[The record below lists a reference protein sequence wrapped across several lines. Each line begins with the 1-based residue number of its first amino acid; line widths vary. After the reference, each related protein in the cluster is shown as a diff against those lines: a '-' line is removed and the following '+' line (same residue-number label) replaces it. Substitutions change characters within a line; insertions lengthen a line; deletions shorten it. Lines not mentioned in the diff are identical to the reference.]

1 MVIKQCKCGGFYRR
15 GNYNFHT
22 NSWIHKLYKVLKRR
36 ATDEELLRFQNNFVD
51 EDASPEARELRDDLI
66 DDMCSN
72 ASTKLPESEMT
83 DYDSN

>member
-1 MVIKQCKCGGFYRR
+1 MVIKQCKCGGVYRR
-15 GNYNFHT
+15 GNYNVHT

-51 EDASPEARELRDDLI
+51 EEDLI

-83 DYDSN
+83 DYDGN

>member
-1 MVIKQCKCGGFYRR
+1 MVIKQCRCGGFYRR

-36 ATDEELLRFQNNFVD
+36 PTDEELLRFQNNFDD
-51 EDASPEARELRDDLI
+51 EEDLLDDRSITTSTTIPEDK
-66 DDMCSN
+66 
-72 ASTKLPESEMT
+72 TT

>member
-36 ATDEELLRFQNNFVD
+36 ATDEELLQFQNMFVD

-66 DDMCSN
+66 DETNSTVSTSTPKSERSCISN
-72 ASTKLPESEMT
+72 
-83 DYDSN
+83 

>member
-1 MVIKQCKCGGFYRR
+1 MLMKLCRCGGFYRR

-51 EDASPEARELRDDLI
+51 EEDLI

>member
-1 MVIKQCKCGGFYRR
+1 MKLCRCGGFYRR

-36 ATDEELLRFQNNFVD
+36 ATDEELLRFQYNFVD

-66 DDMCSN
+66 DDISSTT
-72 ASTKLPESEMT
+72 STKLPESEMT

>member
-1 MVIKQCKCGGFYRR
+1 MPMKLCRCGGLYRR

-22 NSWIHKLYKVLKRR
+22 NSWIHKLYKALKRR

-51 EDASPEARELRDDLI
+51 EEDLI
-66 DDMCSN
+66 DDIS
-72 ASTKLPESEMT
+72 STTSTTIPEDKMT

>member
-22 NSWIHKLYKVLKRR
+22 NSWIHKLYKALKRR
-36 ATDEELLRFQNNFVD
+36 ATDEELLRFQNMFVD

-66 DDMCSN
+66 DETNSTVSTSTPKSESCISN
-72 ASTKLPESEMT
+72 
-83 DYDSN
+83 

>member
-1 MVIKQCKCGGFYRR
+1 MPMKLCRCGGFYRR

-36 ATDEELLRFQNNFVD
+36 PTDKELLRFQNNFVD
-51 EDASPEARELRDDLI
+51 EEDLI
-66 DDMCSN
+66 DETNSTV
-72 ASTKLPESEMT
+72 ATKLPESEMT

>member
-1 MVIKQCKCGGFYRR
+1 MPMKLCRCGGFYRR

-66 DDMCSN
+66 DETNSTVSTSTPKSESCISN
-72 ASTKLPESEMT
+72 
-83 DYDSN
+83 

>member
-1 MVIKQCKCGGFYRR
+1 MLMKLCRCGGFYRR

-36 ATDEELLRFQNNFVD
+36 PTDEELLRFQNNFVD
-51 EDASPEARELRDDLI
+51 EEDLI
-66 DDMCSN
+66 DDIS
-72 ASTKLPESEMT
+72 STTSTTIPEDKMT

>member
-1 MVIKQCKCGGFYRR
+1 MLMKLCRCGGLYRR
-15 GNYNFHT
+15 DKYNFHT
-22 NSWIHKLYKVLKRR
+22 NYWIHKLYKVLKRR
-36 ATDEELLRFQNNFVD
+36 PTDEELYNFVD
-51 EDASPEARELRDDLI
+51 EEDLI

>member
-1 MVIKQCKCGGFYRR
+1 MPMKLCRCGGLYRR

-22 NSWIHKLYKVLKRR
+22 NSWIHKLYKALKRR

-66 DDMCSN
+66 DETNSTVSTSTPKSERSCISN
-72 ASTKLPESEMT
+72 
-83 DYDSN
+83 

>member
-1 MVIKQCKCGGFYRR
+1 MPMKLCRCGGFYRR
-15 GNYNFHT
+15 GNHNFHT

-66 DDMCSN
+66 DETNSTVSTSTPKSERSCISN
-72 ASTKLPESEMT
+72 
-83 DYDSN
+83 

>member
-1 MVIKQCKCGGFYRR
+1 MVIKQCRCGGFYRR

-36 ATDEELLRFQNNFVD
+36 ATDEELLRFQNIFVD
-51 EDASPEARELRDDLI
+51 EEDLTDDR
-66 DDMCSN
+66 CSN

>member
-1 MVIKQCKCGGFYRR
+1 MKLCRCGGFYRR

-22 NSWIHKLYKVLKRR
+22 NSWIHKLYTVLKRR

-51 EDASPEARELRDDLI
+51 EEDLI
-66 DDMCSN
+66 DDIR
-72 ASTKLPESEMT
+72 STTSTTIPEDKMT